1 MPVHHNLLRKQR
13 LCVVSLQERRPPP
26 APIGAVSDCLSLP
39 SYKDYPAH
47 RPFINTL
54 VHHTPQ
60 THIQY
65 SCRPLSPS
73 KVFPET
79 SSAAILSALRNL
91 QEKIRKLEL
100 EKEQAERSL
109 RSLGKDASHTP
120 LQGDRVAQR
129 PINSHTERETSGQ
142 TSCNKVELVTH
153 LATAESRC
161 AKLEQQ
167 LDQMRRM
174 LRRTERT
181 GLFSQQGSMEKTRS
195 ADPKSDSVSEHV
207 QLEKLEQLEQDYRR
221 LQRAQKN
228 AEIKICELERKLQ
241 VEEHYRKLIQDKT
254 NQLQTGL
261 EANRILLQ
269 SASPHQSVRQTK
281 EKKLPS
287 KKSSPQPS
295 SCTDP
300 HYRLSLKDVP
310 FVAGTSV
317 AVSHSVRANVQAV
330 LSLLKQHQ
338 PQLCNSCVLFCST
351 NRPDAGSQR
360 HSDRSSSSSSASGE
374 ELSELLKALQEEL
387 RLMNA
392 EQDELRRQV
401 EHSVSEEKR
410 KELQREQE
418 RLLLKM
424 KRKGEQISKLYKHKS
439 QVKKLRKK
447 AKSRPNSGN
456 EVRLSSRGC
465 SAGAIRLQP
474 GERSKKN
481 LGLLRDMKAL
491 QASLQ
496 T

>member
-1 MPVHHNLLRKQR
+1 MHYWICWVCASFHWSVVFLQEPASG
-13 LCVVSLQERRPPP
+13 VVSE
-26 APIGAVSDCLSLP
+26 CLSLP

-47 RPFINTL
+47 RPFINTT

-60 THIQY
+60 TRILH
-65 SCRPLSPS
+65 SCLPLSPR
-73 KVFPET
+73 KAFPET

-109 RSLGKDASHTP
+109 RSLGKDESHRP
-120 LQGDRVAQR
+120 LRGYRVAQR
-129 PINSHTERETSGQ
+129 LVNSQTEKETSGQ
-142 TSCNKVELVTH
+142 TKCNKGDLVTH
-153 LATAESRC
+153 LATSESRC

-167 LDQMRRM
+167 LDHMRGM
-174 LRRTERT
+174 LRRTDRT
-181 GLFSQQGSMEKTRS
+181 SLLNKQGSVEKTCS
-195 ADPKSDSVSEHV
+195 ADQKSDTVSDHV
-207 QLEKLEQLEQDYRR
+207 QLEKLEQLEQGYRQ

-228 AEIKICELERKLQ
+228 ADIKICELERKLQ
-241 VEEHYRKLIQDKT
+241 LEEHQRKLIQDKT

-261 EANRILLQ
+261 EANRVLLQ
-269 SASPHQSVRQTK
+269 SVSPRLSLRQTK
-281 EKKLPS
+281 EKKVNS
-287 KKSSPQPS
+287 KKSSPHQS
-295 SCTDP
+295 SYVEP

-310 FVAGTSV
+310 FIAGTSV
-317 AVSHSVRANVQAV
+317 AGSHSVRANVQAV
-330 LSLLKQHQ
+330 ISLLKKHQ
-338 PQLCNSCVLFCST
+338 PHLCNSCVLSCSP
-351 NRPDAGSQR
+351 NGPEAGGLR
-360 HSDRSSSSSSASGE
+360 RSDSSSSLSSASGE
-374 ELSELLKALQEEL
+374 ELSELLRGLQEEL
-387 RLMNA
+387 QLMNG

-424 KRKGEQISKLYKHKS
+424 ERKGEQISKLYKHKS

-447 AKSRPNSGN
+447 TKSRQNSGK

-465 SAGAIRLQP
+465 SAGAIRPQP
-474 GERSKKN
+474 GERSKRN
-481 LGLLRDMKAL
+481 LVLLRDMKAL